1 MNSLLYALVSILNS
15 SASGSKNFASDK
27 YNFFSVDNQQDGQ
40 DQDTPQDS
48 AQVTLHQ
55 GTRPSPISEAHAVV
69 RPIVNI
75 IVPNNRADLLSEGG

>member
-1 MNSLLYALVSILNS
+1 MLLSLILNS
-15 SASGSKNFASDK
+15 STIVTRNSILIKVL
-27 YNFFSVDNQQDGQ
+27 FSVENHPDGQ
-40 DQDTPQDS
+40 DQEMPQDG
-48 AQVTLHQ
+48 AHVTLHQ

>member
-1 MNSLLYALVSILNS
+1 MILSLILNS
-15 SASGSKNFASDK
+15 SI
-27 YNFFSVDNQQDGQ
+27 SVTRNSILIKVLLSVENHPDGR
-40 DQDTPQDS
+40 DQEKPKDDTH
-48 AQVTLHQ
+48 VTLHQ